1 MGFSKLKIP
10 KICEFCEK
18 PFEAKTVTTR
28 FCSKYCSEKEGKRQK
43 RIAKELDEKQSLL
56 EKSVKKIAEIQTRP
70 YISVSEA
77 VVLFRISKD
86 TIRRL
91 IKNGK
96 IPAHN
101 FGERLT
107 RVSKLDLELLFTSVE
122 IPPKKEEKSKPNFE
136 VGNCYTI
143 TEISEKFHADPG
155 TVNNVIRRNKI
166 PTKKVG
172 SFVYVPKDEIDKIF
186 ANR

>member
-43 RIAKELDEKQSLL
+43 RIAKELEEKQSLL
-56 EKSVKKIAEIQTRP
+56 EKSVKKIAEIQSRP

-77 VVLFRISKD
+77 VVLFGISKD

-107 RVSKLDLELLFTSVE
+107 RVSKLDLETLFTSVE
-122 IPPKKEEKSKPNFE
+122 IPPKKEEKPKPNFE

-143 TEISEKFHADPG
+143 SEISEKFNADPG
-155 TVNNVIRRNKI
+155 TVNRVIKQNKI

-172 SFVYVPKDEIDKIF
+172 SFVYVPKDDIDKIF

>member
-10 KICEFCEK
+10 KVCEFCEK

-43 RIAKELDEKQSLL
+43 RIAKELEEKKSLL
-56 EKSVKKIAEIQTRP
+56 EKSVKKITEIQTRP

-77 VVLFRISKD
+77 VVLFGISKD

-107 RVSKLDLELLFTSVE
+107 RVSKLDLEALFTSVE
-122 IPPKKEEKSKPNFE
+122 IPLKKEENPKPNFE

-143 TEISEKFHADPG
+143 SEISEKFHADPG
-155 TVNNVIRRNKI
+155 TVTNVIKRNKI

-172 SFVYVPKDEIDKIF
+172 SFVYVPKTEIDKIF